1 MKNLKK
7 NLFRFFSIL
16 VLSVF
21 ALSCSDSDENTAG
34 TSRIKVGI
42 TDNPGDYDAVNIE
55 ILDVKIKNSNATDED
70 DWISIGIAN
79 PGVYNLLDLTGGV
92 TASLSDSQIPSG
104 YLGQI
109 RLILGENNTV
119 VKNGITYPLN
129 TPSAQ
134 QSGLKLQVNQT
145 LEPNFTYDFLIDFDV
160 NRSIV
165 VQAGSSGIFNL
176 NPVLR
181 ISSLVNSG
189 SISGTV
195 ISDGFQVSAS
205 VMVGDV
211 EVSAL
216 TNSEGVFH
224 LHGIPA
230 GTYTLTLTPDPD
242 SMLNP
247 LIIENV
253 VVVNGVNTDTGTST
267 LTN

>member
-7 NLFRFFSIL
+7 FLLSCFSIL

-21 ALSCSDSDENTAG
+21 VLSCSDSDDSSAE

-42 TDNPGDYDAVNIE
+42 TDNPGDYDEVNIE
-55 ILDVKIKNSNATDED
+55 ILDVKIKNSNDTSD
-70 DWISIGIAN
+70 DGWVSIGIAN
-79 PGVYNLLDLTGGV
+79 PGIYNLLDLTGGV

-109 RLILGENNTV
+109 RLILGDNNTV
-119 VKNGITYPLN
+119 VKDGVTYPLN

-165 VQAGSSGIFNL
+165 VQAGGSGIFNL
-176 NPVLR
+176 TPVLR
-181 ISSLVNSG
+181 ISSVANSG

-195 ISDGFQVSAS
+195 DTGDYQVSAS
-205 VMVGDV
+205 VIVGTV

-216 TNSEGVFH
+216 TNSEGVFY

-230 GTYTLTLTPDPD
+230 GTYTLTLTPDPA
-242 SMLNP
+242 STFTP

-253 VVVNGVNTDTGTST
+253 VVVNGVNTDIGTHTISD
-267 LTN
+267 

>member
-7 NLFRFFSIL
+7 ILVSFFSVL
-16 VLSVF
+16 VLILF
-21 ALSCSDSDENTAG
+21 ASGCSDSDDNTSG
-34 TSRIKVGI
+34 TSRIKVSV
-42 TDNPGDYDAVNIE
+42 TDNPGDYDEVNIE
-55 ILDVKIKNSNATDED
+55 ILDVKIKNSNGTDENG
-70 DWISIGIAN
+70 WVSIGIIN
-79 PGVYNLLDLTGGV
+79 PGVYNLLELTGGV
-92 TASLSDSQIPSG
+92 IAPLSDSEIPSG
-104 YLGQI
+104 FLGQI

-119 VKNGITYPLN
+119 VKDGITYPLN

-134 QSGLKLQVNQT
+134 QSGLKLLVNQT

-189 SISGTV
+189 SISGIV

-205 VMVGDV
+205 VMVGNV

-216 TNSEGVFH
+216 TNSEGMFH

-230 GTYTLTLTPDPD
+230 GTYTLTLTPDPA

-267 LTN
+267 LIN

>member
-160 NRSIV
+160 NHSIV
-165 VQAGSSGIFNL
+165 LQAGGSGNYNL
-176 NPVLR
+176 HPVLR
-181 ISSLVNSG
+181 IITTANSG
-189 SISGTV
+189 SISGAV
-195 ISDGFQVSAS
+195 EVGDYQVLAS
-205 VMVGDV
+205 VMVGAT
-211 EVSAL
+211 EVTAL
-216 TNSEGVFH
+216 TDSQGVFY

-230 GTYTLTLTPDPD
+230 GTYTLTLTPDPT
-242 SMLNP
+242 STFTP
-247 LIIENV
+247 LVIENV
-253 VVVNGVNTDTGTST
+253 VVVNGVNTDIGTQTISD
-267 LTN
+267 

>member
-7 NLFRFFSIL
+7 ILLSCFSIL

-21 ALSCSDSDENTAG
+21 VLSCSDSDDNSPG

-42 TDNPGDYDAVNIE
+42 TDNPGDYDEVNVE
-55 ILDVKIKNSNATDED
+55 ILDVKIKNSNGTDENG
-70 DWISIGIAN
+70 WVSIGIAN
-79 PGVYNLLDLTGGV
+79 PGIYNLLDLTGGV

-104 YLGQI
+104 FLGQI
-109 RLILGENNTV
+109 RLILGDNNTV
-119 VKNGITYPLN
+119 VKDGITYPLN
-129 TPSAQ
+129 TPSSQ

-165 VQAGSSGIFNL
+165 VQAGGSGIFNL
-176 NPVLR
+176 SPVLR
-181 ISSLVNSG
+181 VSSVANSG

-195 ISDGFQVSAS
+195 VSGVYQVSAS
-205 VMVGDV
+205 VMVGSV
-211 EVSAL
+211 EVTAL
-216 TNSEGVFH
+216 TDSEGVFY

-230 GTYTLTLTPDPD
+230 GTYTLTLTPDPA
-242 SMLNP
+242 STFTP

-267 LTN
+267 ISD